1 MPPAMRILFV
11 DDDPQHVDVVQRTVA
26 EALDADVQVVSTVED
41 AVIALHAHSFDL
53 VVTDIFI
60 PLGEKPRDAMGPR
73 SRRYEDTVQHL
84 GGLVLLDEIDRVDPV
99 PKVLAHTACTD
110 MALIEV
116 LGDCV
121 SSRVPKP
128 APVDVLLRA
137 VIEALDLPVPQ

>member
-1 MPPAMRILFV
+1 MNILFV
-11 DDDPQHVDVVQRTVA
+11 DDDPQHVEVVQRTVS
-26 EALDADVQVVSTVED
+26 EALGAQVQVVSSVEE
-41 AVIALHAHSFDL
+41 AVTALHSQTFEL

-60 PLGEKPRDAMGPR
+60 PLGDAAREAMGPR

-84 GGLVLLDEIDRVDPV
+84 GGLVLLDELDRVLPQ

-110 MALIEV
+110 MALIEI

-121 SSRVPKP
+121 TARVPKP

-137 VIEALDLPVPQ
+137 VIEALDLPAPQ

>member
-1 MPPAMRILFV
+1 MMRILFV

-26 EALDADVQVVSTVED
+26 EALDANVEVVSTVEQ
-41 AVIALHAHSFDL
+41 AVIALHAREFDL

-60 PLGEKPRDAMGPR
+60 PMGPDARDAMGPR
-73 SRRYEDTVQHL
+73 SRRYQDTVQHL
-84 GGLVLLDEIDRVDPV
+84 GGLVLLDELDRVRPR

-110 MALIEV
+110 MALIEI

-121 SSRVPKP
+121 TARVPKP

>member
-1 MPPAMRILFV
+1 MNILFV
-11 DDDPQHVDVVQRTVA
+11 DDEPQHVAVVQQTVT
-26 EALDADVQVVSTVED
+26 EALGANVQVVSSVEE
-41 AVIALHAHSFDL
+41 AVTALHSRTFDL

-60 PLGEKPRDAMGPR
+60 PLGDAPREAMGPR

-84 GGLVLLDEIDRVDPV
+84 GGLVLLDELDRVWPQ

-110 MALIEV
+110 MALVEI

-121 SSRVPKP
+121 TARVPKP

-137 VIEALDLPVPQ
+137 VIEALELPTPQ

>member
-1 MPPAMRILFV
+1 MRILFV

-26 EALDADVQVVSTVED
+26 EALDAEVLVVSTVED
-41 AVIALHAHSFDL
+41 AVVALHTHTFEL

-60 PLGEKPRDAMGPR
+60 PLGSSPRDAMGPR

-84 GGLVLLDEIDRVDPV
+84 GGLVLLDELDRVEPT

-110 MALIEV
+110 MALIEI

-121 SSRVPKP
+121 HARVPKP

-137 VIEALDLPVPQ
+137 VIDALDLPTPQ

>member
-1 MPPAMRILFV
+1 MRILFV

-26 EALDADVQVVSTVED
+26 EALDAQVEVVSSVEE
-41 AVIALHAHSFDL
+41 AVTALHTHEYNL

-60 PLGEKPRDAMGPR
+60 PLGEDARGAMGPR

-84 GGLVLLDEIDRVDPV
+84 GGLVLLDELDRVHPQ

-110 MALIEV
+110 LALIEI

-121 SSRVPKP
+121 TARVPKP
-128 APVDVLLRA
+128 APVDVLLGA
-137 VIEALDLPVPQ
+137 VIEALDLPRPQ